1 MLDVGS
7 KNNDNGSFGF
17 LDQMALVT
25 TRMNKWMRQDPQSKI
40 VQIGMEAIVTAL
52 MFLKEFL
59 MTCVWGSFTTD
70 GNKNFLRITKHDGP
84 LRRCRQAA
92 SNTSPCP
99 IMRNETC
106 KRGIHN
112 KTMTLC
118 SDRFGGF
125 FVHMVHAMS
134 LACGP
139 RSDVDQSLQLGIDAI

>member
-7 KNNDNGSFGF
+7 KNNDNGSFANGF

-70 GNKNFLRITKHDGP
+70 GNKNFFKFENHQT
-84 LRRCRQAA
+84 
-92 SNTSPCP
+92 
-99 IMRNETC
+99 
-106 KRGIHN
+106 
-112 KTMTLC
+112 
-118 SDRFGGF
+118 
-125 FVHMVHAMS
+125 
-134 LACGP
+134 
-139 RSDVDQSLQLGIDAI
+139 